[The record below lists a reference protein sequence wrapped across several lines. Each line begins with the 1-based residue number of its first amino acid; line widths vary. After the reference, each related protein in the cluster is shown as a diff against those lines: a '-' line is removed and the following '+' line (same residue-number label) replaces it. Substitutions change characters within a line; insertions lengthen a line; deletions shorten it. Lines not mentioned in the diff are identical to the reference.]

1 MLDRDLAELYEVET
15 KALNQAVKRN
25 IERFPEDFMFKLT
38 KKEKQEVVTVCDHLQ
53 ILKYSPQLPY
63 AFTEQGVT
71 MLSCVLNS
79 KKAIYTNI
87 QIVRAF
93 TRLRELMVE
102 HKDLRLKIEQMERKY
117 DYQFK
122 AVFEAIK
129 QLIAPPQKQKKPIG
143 FHAK

>member
-143 FHAK
+143 FHIT

>member
-1 MLDRDLAELYEVET
+1 MSASLWIG
-15 KALNQAVKRN
+15 AL
-25 IERFPEDFMFKLT
+25 
-38 KKEKQEVVTVCDHLQ
+38 DHLQ

-143 FHAK
+143 FHIT